1 MSASLEFPE
10 GWRGGGVVL
19 EKIPS
24 MGEVWI
30 FSGITQYENRI
41 GLRKQVHCM
50 WSVEVGNITRE
61 FFFFSHRSLIRNN
74 TQTAVCV
81 LFLITREALR
91 QEKLQGKF

>member
-1 MSASLEFPE
+1 MQLQKISKIPPQKGLEFPE
-10 GWRGGGVVL
+10 GWGVL

-41 GLRKQVHCM
+41 GLRKQLHCM

-61 FFFFSHRSLIRNN
+61 
-74 TQTAVCV
+74 
-81 LFLITREALR
+81 ALKD
-91 QEKLQGKF
+91 KL